1 MKKFFLFLS
10 VAFALCMVSCNK
22 LAEGEYVINGTV
34 ENGGEGATLYLLQ
47 MDDGFNA
54 VNVDSAIVKDGKFSF
69 AGKLEAYV
77 ESRILSDKSQFDF
90 QNPNVYSMYIES
102 AEMTLVVPSIDSLEN
117 ATLTGSQTQD
127 EINDFETIS
136 KDLHQSLMKASDD
149 FYATRASG
157 DTIATAKA
165 EKLLNELG
173 EQYRAL
179 QTKWMEEHPQAYYT
193 FLQKSMMVSSMNLES
208 VDSLL
213 SAFPEKFKGT
223 DAYNSVETELNNL
236 KKAAPGAPATDF
248 ADTDI
253 NGKPFKLSD
262 LKGNYIILDFWASW
276 CVPCRASMPHVKALY
291 EKYKD
296 KGLKVVCVSDDDSNE
311 DKWKEAVKKDG
322 TEEFYHVLR
331 GLKRTA
337 TGYDKSEDKSE
348 SYAVH
353 YLPTK
358 YLVGPDF
365 KIVSKVDDEELEA
378 ELEKAYGF

>member
-1 MKKFFLFLS
+1 
-10 VAFALCMVSCNK
+10 MVSCNK
-22 LAEGEYVINGTV
+22 LAEGEYMINGTV
-34 ENGGEGATLYLLQ
+34 ENGGEGTMLYLLQ

-102 AEMTLVVPSIDSLEN
+102 AEMTLVVPSIDSLTN
-117 ATLTGSQTQD
+117 ATLTGSGTQD
-127 EINDFETIS
+127 EISDYQTFMKDVSDSLQKVNDE
-136 KDLHQSLMKASDD
+136 

-157 DTIATAKA
+157 DTIALAKV
-165 EKLLNELG
+165 EERFSEIRK
-173 EQYRAL
+173 QYSDR
-179 QTKWMEEHPQAYYT
+179 QTKWMNEHPQAYNT
-193 FLQKSMMVSSMNLES
+193 LLQKSMGISNMSLES

-213 SAFPEKFKGT
+213 STFPEKFKGT
-223 DAYNSVETELNNL
+223 EAYNRVETELNNL

-348 SYAVH
+348 NYAVH